1 MKILFAGGG
10 TGGHFYPIIAVAE
23 KINEIADREKILQV
37 KLYYMSDS
45 PYDKAALF
53 ENGITYESLVA
64 GKLRM
69 YFSIQNF
76 FDIFK
81 TGFGTLIALVKLFFI
96 YPDVVF
102 AKGGYAS
109 FPTLVAARLLG
120 IPVVIHE
127 SDSAPGRVNTFAGKF
142 AQKIAVSFD
151 EAGRFFP
158 ADRTA
163 WTGQPIRKEIQNKA
177 KEGAYEYLKLD
188 PSVPVIWVVGG
199 SQGAQVINEAI
210 MDALPT
216 LLNSYQI
223 IHQVGPKN
231 IKELESEAS
240 VILEKHP
247 HKERYKA
254 FAFLNPLAI
263 KMCAG
268 ASTLIISR
276 AGSMLFEIANWGVPS
291 IIIPITNTNGDHQR
305 KNAYNYARAGGCIV
319 IEEANLT
326 PHILVAEIENL
337 LTNKEKMAHMSTS
350 ALAYAHPDAA
360 EKIARELINIGL
372 SHEE

>member
-23 KINEIADREKILQV
+23 KVNEIADKEKILQV

-45 PYDKAALF
+45 PYDKGALF
-53 ENGITYESLVA
+53 ESGIEYIPITA
-64 GKLRM
+64 GKLRV

-76 FDIFK
+76 FDLFK
-81 TGFGTLIALVKLFFI
+81 TGLGVLTALIKLFFI

-102 AKGGYAS
+102 SKGGYAS
-109 FPTLVAARLLG
+109 FPTLIAARLLR
-120 IPVVIHE
+120 IPVFMHE
-127 SDSAPGRVNTFAGKF
+127 SDSAPGRVNTFTAKF
-142 AQKIAVSFD
+142 AQRIAVSFD

-158 ADRTA
+158 ADKTA

-177 KEGAYEYLKLD
+177 REGAYEYLKLD
-188 PSVPVIWVVGG
+188 PSVPVLWVVGG

-231 IKELESEAS
+231 IKEIESEAS

-247 HKERYKA
+247 HKDRYKS

-276 AGSMLFEIANWGVPS
+276 AGSMIFEIANWGVPS

-305 KNAYNYARAGGCIV
+305 QNAYNYARAGGCIV

-326 PHILVAEIENL
+326 PHILVAEIEKL
-337 LTNKEKMAHMSTS
+337 LANKEKMDHMTKS

>member
-23 KINEIADREKILQV
+23 KINEIADREKILEV

-45 PYDKAALF
+45 PYDKVSLF
-53 ENGITYESLVA
+53 ENGIEYVPIVA
-64 GKLRM
+64 GKLRT
-69 YFSIQNF
+69 YFSIKNF

-81 TGFGTLIALVKLFFI
+81 VILGTFISILKLFFI
-96 YPDVVF
+96 YPDVIF
-102 AKGGYAS
+102 SKGGYAS
-109 FPTLVAARLLG
+109 FPTLISARLLR
-120 IPVVIHE
+120 IPVFMHE
-127 SDSAPGRVNTFAGKF
+127 SDSAPGRVNIFTSKF
-142 AQKIAVSFD
+142 AEKIAVSFD

-158 ADRTA
+158 KEKTA
-163 WTGQPIRKEIQNKA
+163 WTGQPIRKEVQNKA
-177 KEGAYEYLKLD
+177 REGAYEYLKLD
-188 PSVPVIWVVGG
+188 PTIPVIWVVGG
-199 SQGAQVINEAI
+199 SQGAQIINEAI

-223 IHQVGPKN
+223 IHQIGPKN
-231 IKELESEAS
+231 IKGIDEESS
-240 VILEKHP
+240 VILENHP
-247 HKERYKA
+247 NKDRYKP

-268 ASTLIISR
+268 ASTIIISR
-276 AGSMLFEIANWGVPS
+276 AGSMIFEIANWGVPS
-291 IIIPITNTNGDHQR
+291 IIIPITNSNGNHQR
-305 KNAYNYARAGGCIV
+305 QNAYNYARAGGCIV

-326 PHILVAEIENL
+326 PHILVAEIEKL
-337 LTNKEKMAHMSTS
+337 LANKEKMTQMSKS

>member
-23 KINEIADREKILQV
+23 KINEIADKEKILEA
-37 KLYYMSDS
+37 KLYYMSNR

-53 ENGITYESLVA
+53 ENGIEYVPTIA
-64 GKLRM
+64 GKMRT
-69 YFSIQNF
+69 YFSIKNF
-76 FDIFK
+76 FDLFKIF
-81 TGFGTLIALVKLFFI
+81 FGALISIIKLFFI
-96 YPDVVF
+96 YPDVIF
-102 AKGGYAS
+102 SKGGYAS
-109 FPTLVAARLLG
+109 FPTLLAAKLLM
-120 IPVVIHE
+120 IPVFIHE
-127 SDSAPGRVNTFAGKF
+127 SDSAPGRVNIFAGKF

-158 ADRTA
+158 KEKTA

-177 KEGAYEYLKLD
+177 KEGAFEYLKLE

-216 LLNSYQI
+216 LMNSYQI
-223 IHQVGPKN
+223 IHQIGPKN
-231 IKELESEAS
+231 IKGIEEESS

-247 HKERYKA
+247 NKERYKP

-276 AGSMLFEIANWGVPS
+276 AGSMIFEIANWGTPS

-305 KNAYNYARAGGCIV
+305 QNAYNYARAGGRIV
-319 IEEANLT
+319 TEEANLT
-326 PHILVAEIENL
+326 RHILVAEIEKL
-337 LTNKEKMAHMSTS
+337 LANKEKMTHMSTS

>member
-23 KINEIADREKILQV
+23 KINEIADREKILEV

-45 PYDKAALF
+45 PYDKVSLF
-53 ENGITYESLVA
+53 ENGIEYVPIVA
-64 GKLRM
+64 GKLRT
-69 YFSIQNF
+69 YFSIKNF

-81 TGFGTLIALVKLFFI
+81 VILGTFISIIKLFFI
-96 YPDVVF
+96 YPDVIF
-102 AKGGYAS
+102 SKGGYAS
-109 FPTLVAARLLG
+109 FPTLISARLLR
-120 IPVVIHE
+120 IPVFMHE
-127 SDSAPGRVNTFAGKF
+127 SDSAPGRVNVFTSKF

-158 ADRTA
+158 KEKTA
-163 WTGQPIRKEIQNKA
+163 WTGQPIRKEVQNKA
-177 KEGAYEYLKLD
+177 REGAYQYLKLD
-188 PSVPVIWVVGG
+188 PTIPVIWVVGG
-199 SQGAQVINEAI
+199 SQGAQIINEAI

-223 IHQVGPKN
+223 IHQIGPKN
-231 IKELESEAS
+231 IKGIEEESS
-240 VILEKHP
+240 VILENHP
-247 HKERYKA
+247 NKDRYKP

-268 ASTLIISR
+268 ASTIIISR
-276 AGSMLFEIANWGVPS
+276 AGSMIFEIANWGVPS
-291 IIIPITNTNGDHQR
+291 IIIPITNSNGNHQR
-305 KNAYNYARAGGCIV
+305 QNAYNYARAGGCIV

-326 PHILVAEIENL
+326 PHILVAEIEKL
-337 LTNKEKMAHMSTS
+337 ITNKEKMTHMSTS